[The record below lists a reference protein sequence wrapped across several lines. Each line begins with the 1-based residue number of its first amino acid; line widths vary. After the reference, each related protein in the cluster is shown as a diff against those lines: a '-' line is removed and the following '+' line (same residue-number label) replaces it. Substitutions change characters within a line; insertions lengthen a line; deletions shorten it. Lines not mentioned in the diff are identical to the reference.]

1 MEKNKKIAVITGA
14 SSGLGKEFVK
24 QISALHTV
32 EEIWVIA
39 RRKEL
44 LEQLQETTD
53 IPVKVLPLDLT
64 KTEDIYQLENAYHAE
79 LPDIKILVNA
89 AGMGK
94 TGPFETQTLSSIHAM
109 MDLNCK
115 ALIDVTKISIPFLS
129 RGSTIYQISSI
140 ASFQPMPNFAI
151 YSASKAFVT
160 NFSLALQKELQP
172 KGVHVVCVCPYWV
185 TDTQFISIA
194 NTTTYYK
201 HKVITT
207 TSDHVVQKALRKRN
221 GICTPDI
228 VSTLERGMSKVL
240 PHSMLACIMQ
250 KISTF

>member
-94 TGPFETQTLSSIHAM
+94 TGTFETQTLSSIHAM

-129 RGSTIYQISSI
+129 RGSTIYQIRSI

-160 NFSLALQKELQP
+160 
-172 KGVHVVCVCPYWV
+172 CI
-185 TDTQFISIA
+185 TQWSQVIPSIFKVSFILYS
-194 NTTTYYK
+194 
-201 HKVITT
+201 
-207 TSDHVVQKALRKRN
+207 
-221 GICTPDI
+221 P
-228 VSTLERGMSKVL
+228 
-240 PHSMLACIMQ
+240 
-250 KISTF
+250 F